1 MKKFVW
7 AVVGIIALQFIQNYA
22 FTLLP
27 RVGVNFIFELFTP
40 ENIHLIYRYFFIAL
54 GIVFIRGALAYGST
68 YSLSVV
74 SESSINN
81 LRNRFFQKLI
91 CLPLNYYKRNKTGN
105 FISMTIDDMEKIRI
119 NLYEGIIRIISH
131 VAYVVL
137 VIVKLLLLNSLLTV
151 ISLSVIPVLY
161 VLFKILGTRLRITSR
176 KLQQNVAH
184 ISTNLHET
192 LTAVDVVKAF
202 AKEDYEIERFGKTA
216 GKYKKTVLKLKVL
229 ANLVKPLNEFVIY
242 FFAFILIGIAG
253 LFIVRGGWT
262 VKGLSEYM
270 LLLGILFNPISNIPK
285 TLTSFKVVSASVDR
299 IFSVAGTENTIREIE
314 RPVEKK
320 IEGRVRFE
328 NVSFA
333 YDKERILK
341 NIDFEVEKGE
351 IVALVGSS
359 GAGKTTIV
367 NLIPR
372 FYDPTDGR
380 VEIDGTDVRNY
391 SIRCLRSQIGIVS
404 QNVLLFNDTI
414 YENIRYSKRDASK
427 EEIIEASRKA
437 HAFEFISS
445 LPKGFET
452 VVGEKGTRLSGGEKQ
467 RIAIARTVLINPQVL
482 ILDEA
487 TSALDSES
495 EHYIQVA
502 LNELM
507 KGKTSVVIAHRLST
521 ITHATKVLII
531 ENGEIIE
538 TGTHEELLQISR
550 TYKRLYELQYF
561 R

>member
-1 MKKFVW
+1 MKKFTW
-7 AVVGIIALQFIQNYA
+7 AVVGILALQFIQNYA

-27 RVGVNFIFELFTP
+27 SVGVNFIFELFTP

-54 GIVFIRGALAYGST
+54 AIVFVRGALAYGST
-68 YSLSVV
+68 YSMSVV

-81 LRNRFFQKLI
+81 LRNRFFRKLI

-161 VLFKILGTRLRITSR
+161 VLFKILGNRLRITSR
-176 KLQQNVAH
+176 RLQQNVAN

>member
-1 MKKFVW
+1 
-7 AVVGIIALQFIQNYA
+7 
-22 FTLLP
+22 
-27 RVGVNFIFELFTP
+27 
-40 ENIHLIYRYFFIAL
+40 
-54 GIVFIRGALAYGST
+54 
-68 YSLSVV
+68 
-74 SESSINN
+74 
-81 LRNRFFQKLI
+81 
-91 CLPLNYYKRNKTGN
+91 
-105 FISMTIDDMEKIRI
+105 
-119 NLYEGIIRIISH
+119 
-131 VAYVVL
+131 
-137 VIVKLLLLNSLLTV
+137 
-151 ISLSVIPVLY
+151 
-161 VLFKILGTRLRITSR
+161 
-176 KLQQNVAH
+176 
-184 ISTNLHET
+184 
-192 LTAVDVVKAF
+192 
-202 AKEDYEIERFGKTA
+202 
-216 GKYKKTVLKLKVL
+216 VLKLKVL

-372 FYDPTDGR
+372 FYDPTDGS

-391 SIRCLRSQIGIVS
+391 SIGCLRSQIGIVS